1 MQGATSSQPAPAS
14 GLRARRGPTPPSAA
28 AWLLMFTQCSLR
40 SSSPIMDRGCT
51 PCGRDPERTDRACTY
66 DGRDP
71 ERMDRACA
79 PCGRDPERA
88 DRACTC
94 DGRDPERLDRVC
106 RPCTRVSHGQ
116 DRTCTPCRRDQ
127 QRAQSRLH
135 AYERDPGG
143 AERVRR
149 VCRAVPGGAETRPPR
164 VQGGSGRCG
173 TRSPRVQGGSGRC
186 GTRSLHVQ
194 RRSGSIRNASA
205 PGARAISPR
214 AYPVCTACNRERL
227 AIASWCSSDH
237 GRKGGG
243 ALVSDTRNA
252 NRATA
257 FVGPWAQR
265 RRRSRVGHAEREP
278 RHRVR
283 RTMGAKAAALSCR
296 TRGTRTAPPR
306 SSDPWAQR
314 RRRLAGWAPAAP
326 AGRRPA
332 SGGRRVTPCVVTRD
346 RVRALAT
353 TVGCPAVSSWSC
365 VTGRARWPE
374 AEDGRGGP
382 RRDSRRR
389 AFSSCDHRPRAPRTP
404 PRQPPPCVV
413 HVVTSRASAPRQPPP
428 RVLLV

>member
-1 MQGATSSQPAPAS
+1 
-14 GLRARRGPTPPSAA
+14 
-28 AWLLMFTQCSLR
+28 
-40 SSSPIMDRGCT
+40 MDRGCT

-116 DRTCTPCRRDQ
+116 DRTCTPCRRDL

-143 AERVRR
+143 AERIRR
-149 VCRAVPGGAETRPPR
+149 VCRAVPGGAETHP
-164 VQGGSGRCG
+164 
-173 TRSPRVQGGSGRC
+173 PRVQGGSGRC

-194 RRSGSIRNASA
+194 RRSGSIRNAFA

-252 NRATA
+252 NRGTA
-257 FVGPWAQR
+257 FVG
-265 RRRSRVGHAEREP
+265 
-278 RHRVR
+278 
-283 RTMGAKAAALSCR
+283 
-296 TRGTRTAPPR
+296 
-306 SSDPWAQR
+306 PWAQR

-326 AGRRPA
+326 AGRRPTP
-332 SGGRRVTPCVVTRD
+332 GGRQATPCRSTRD
-346 RVRALAT
+346 RERALAT
-353 TVGCPAVSSWSC
+353 PVGRPAVLLMA
-365 VTGRARWPE
+365 T
-374 AEDGRGGP
+374 
-382 RRDSRRR
+382 RD
-389 AFSSCDHRPRAPRTP
+389 
-404 PRQPPPCVV
+404 
-413 HVVTSRASAPRQPPP
+413 RASA
-428 RVLLV
+428 LAGG